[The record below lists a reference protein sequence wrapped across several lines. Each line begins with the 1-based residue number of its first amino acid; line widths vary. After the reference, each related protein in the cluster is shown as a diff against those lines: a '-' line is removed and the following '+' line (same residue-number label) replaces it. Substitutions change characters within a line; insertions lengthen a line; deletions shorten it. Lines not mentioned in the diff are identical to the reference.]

1 MKKLSLTLVS
11 VVALFLFS
19 CKKDSSD
26 NNQSTGELKGKW
38 NLENLDFNAMTSTE
52 LADSDASVKG
62 VFLSDYI
69 SANNKGTICF
79 DDTHIT
85 SKELS
90 YDLTGNLN
98 MKYYLDGALMSN
110 VDSTLNI
117 SMPASSATTDYVRV
131 GADSLY
137 CPNGAFIHMETGDD
151 LFSTPNG
158 IKFKFDGN
166 KLILTITQKETST
179 VTEDGTTQEDKI
191 DAKLVVTLQKQ

>member
-26 NNQSTGELKGKW
+26 NNQSTGELKGTW

-52 LADSDASVKG
+52 LADSETSVKG
-62 VFLSDYI
+62 VFLTDYI
-69 SANNKGTICF
+69 SANNKGTISF

-85 SKELS
+85 SKDLS
-90 YDLTGNLN
+90 YDLAGNLN

-117 SMPASSATTDYVRV
+117 SMPASSATTEYVRV

-158 IKFKFDGN
+158 LKFKFDGY